1 MHKINTDMD
10 PVPWAAETSEGHSVT
25 PRVVMASSAL
35 LQIFL
40 AGREETVL
48 LFREVTTKIDYF
60 LSYL

>member
-48 LFREVTTKIDYF
+48 LSREVTTKT
-60 LSYL
+60 